1 MLCMTTYPQDY
12 LNSCRA
18 RAEAASA
25 AFQQLNADSD
35 LEAIW
40 FNNLVI
46 VLEASFVHRARAQE
60 LKDGNPVNE
69 VRLLAASLLT
79 NGGRL
84 LADKQIRLDPDR
96 SVLGLRAGDEIALT
110 AADFDRLAKAYFAE
124 IEIKFG

>member
-1 MLCMTTYPQDY
+1 MLCMTTYPQEYVD
-12 LNSCRA
+12 SCRA
-18 RAEAASA
+18 RVETAAA
-25 AFQQLNADSD
+25 AFPQLDADAD
-35 LEAIW
+35 REPIW

-46 VLEASFVHRARAQE
+46 VLEACFVHRARAQE

-96 SVLGLRAGDEIALT
+96 SVLGLRVGDPIALT
-110 AADFDRLAKAYFAE
+110 ASDFDRLAKAYLAE

>member
-1 MLCMTTYPQDY
+1 MLCMTTYPQEYVD
-12 LNSCRA
+12 SCRS
-18 RAEAASA
+18 RVEAAAA
-25 AFQQLNADSD
+25 AFPQLNVDSE
-35 LEAIW
+35 LESTW

-46 VLEASFVHRARAQE
+46 VLEACFVHRARAQE

-96 SVLGLRAGDEIALT
+96 SVLGLHVGDEIALT
-110 AADFDRLAKAYFAE
+110 ASDFDRLAKAYFAE
-124 IEIKFG
+124 IEVRFG

>member
-1 MLCMTTYPQDY
+1 MLCMTTYPQEYVD
-12 LNSCRA
+12 SCRS
-18 RAEAASA
+18 RVEAAA
-25 AFQQLNADSD
+25 AVFPKLDVDSE
-35 LEAIW
+35 LESTW

-46 VLEASFVHRARAQE
+46 VLEACFVHRARAQE

-84 LADKQIRLDPDR
+84 LADKQTRLEPER
-96 SVLGLRAGDEIALT
+96 TVLGLQVGDEIALT
-110 AADFDRLAKAYFAE
+110 ASDFDRLAKAYFAE

>member
-1 MLCMTTYPQDY
+1 MLCMTTYPQEY
-12 LNSCRA
+12 VESCRV
-18 RAEAASA
+18 RVETAAA
-25 AFQQLNADSD
+25 AFPQLNADA
-35 LEAIW
+35 EREPIW

-46 VLEASFVHRARAQE
+46 VLEACFVHRARAQE

-96 SVLGLRAGDEIALT
+96 SVLGLRVGDPIALT
-110 AADFDRLAKAYFAE
+110 ASDFDRLAKAYLAE